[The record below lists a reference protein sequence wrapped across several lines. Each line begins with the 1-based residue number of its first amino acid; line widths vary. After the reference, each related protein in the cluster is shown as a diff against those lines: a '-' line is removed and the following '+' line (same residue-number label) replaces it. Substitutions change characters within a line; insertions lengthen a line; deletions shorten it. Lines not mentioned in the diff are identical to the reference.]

1 MTITLRPE
9 HEKAINEAIKSGAYE
24 RPDDVIA
31 RALEVLRWEDGWLHD
46 QKDEITAKI
55 ERGFQQFEHGEFLTA
70 EESRADRDKQR
81 AAWLA
86 EHKR

>member
-9 HEKAINEAIKSGAYE
+9 HEKAINEAIESGLYE
-24 RPDDVIA
+24 RPEDVIA
-31 RALEVLRWEDGWLHD
+31 RALEVLRWEGGWLHD
-46 QKDEITAKI
+46 QRDEIAAKI
-55 ERGFQQFEHGEFLTA
+55 EHAFEQSEHRELLTA

-86 EHKR
+86 EHNR